1 MRYFNLYDAPNGNV
15 VAKVE
20 IADLLLLEWNE
31 QVTLIDGEQISKFFS
46 PDDSFLFASYNGV
59 MRCGLMGW
67 SRQVDNSL
75 FDIMTNQATTDFTFY
90 LSNGNGIRIY
100 SLTNSSYGA
109 SLIVNNV
116 SYSLPSGVDGEGA
129 YYVLVYDGSSIGQL
143 FFKYSYHPSDPASYD
158 KFKIDRV
165 KASNLYTDLLTD
177 WLTGAEIMADPYSEG
192 GNSTTGGGG
201 GTFDITGDPIP
212 IPSLPSLS
220 ACDTGFISLYNPTIS
235 ELRGLASYMWTG
247 AFDVANFKKLFADP
261 MDAILG
267 LSIVPFAVTAVG
279 QRELKVG
286 NVGTG
291 LQMSY
296 VDNQWAEV
304 DCGTLTLPEFWGAY
318 LDYSPYTKLE
328 LFLPYIGTHAVDA
341 DEIIGRPVSIVYHID
356 MVSGSCN
363 AFVKVGDSV
372 LYTFSG
378 QCAVTLPIT
387 STDWSRTISDAIGI
401 STQILGAVAT
411 GGMTAPMT
419 IAGLA
424 NSALNST
431 MKPSISKSGSVSGTS
446 GYLAV
451 QRPYFT
457 ITRPRQA
464 LPRGQNAYVGYPSF
478 VTKQIGECS
487 GYNEI
492 YSIHIENIPAT
503 GSELSEIE
511 NLLKGGVIL

>member
-15 VAKVE
+15 VAKVDV
-20 IADLLLLEWNE
+20 ADLRLLEWGE
-31 QVTLIDGEQISKFFS
+31 QVTLIDGEQISKFFA
-46 PDDSFLFASYNGV
+46 PDDSFLFAPYDGV
-59 MRCGLMGW
+59 MRCGLVGW
-67 SRQVDNSL
+67 SQKTNNSV
-75 FDIMTNQATTDFTFY
+75 FDIMSTQGVTDFTFY

-100 SLTNSSYGA
+100 NLSNNGYVST
-109 SLIVNNV
+109 LIMNGV
-116 SYSLPSGVDGEGA
+116 SYNLPNVIDGEGA
-129 YYVLVYDGSSIGQL
+129 YYVLIDDGNSIGQL
-143 FFKYSYHPSDPASYD
+143 FFKYSYDPSDPLSYD
-158 KFKIDRV
+158 GFKINRV
-165 KASNLYTDLLTD
+165 KASDLYTDLLTE
-177 WLTGAEIMADPYSEG
+177 WLTGAEIMTDPYSEG

-267 LSIVPFAVTAVG
+267 LSIVPFGVTAIG

-291 LQMSY
+291 IQMSY
-296 VDNQWAEV
+296 IDDQWAEV

-328 LFLPYIGTHAVDA
+328 LYLPYVGTHAVDA
-341 DEIIGRPVSIVYHID
+341 DEIIGRPVNIVYHID
-356 MVSGSCN
+356 MMSGSCN
-363 AFVKVGDSV
+363 AFIKVGDSV

-378 QCAVTLPIT
+378 QCAVSLPIT
-387 STDWSRTISDAIGI
+387 STDWSRVLSDAIGI
-401 STQILGAVAT
+401 ATQMAGSVAT
-411 GGMTAPMT
+411 GGINAPMT
-419 IAGLA
+419 VAGLA
-424 NSALNST
+424 DTAFNSAK
-431 MKPSISKSGSVSGTS
+431 KPSVSKSGSVSGTS
-446 GYLAV
+446 GYLAI

-464 LPRGQNAYVGYPSF
+464 LPRGQNAYIGYPSF
-478 VTKQIGECS
+478 VTKQIGECT

-492 YSIHIENIPAT
+492 YAIHIEGVPAT
-503 GSELSEIE
+503 GAELSEIE